1 MAKTIALN
9 TNTSQEGVTTLLGKL
24 QSALCDRIL
33 GVATLIIGSSSKAKI
48 KTTNTIY
55 PVINGAMVAGVAS
68 AETVVAGTVVN
79 ATYNVFV
86 LVYDTTNGLNA
97 LMGTAGATLAAV
109 VFPTIPANT
118 AVVGFVTVHPTGTG
132 NFVGGTTEFDDGTV
146 VPNAVFFD
154 ALGFNPN
161 VLSL

>member
-9 TNTSQEGVTTLLGKL
+9 THTSQEGATTLLGKI
-24 QSALCDRIL
+24 QSQLTDRIL
-33 GVATLIIGSSSKAKI
+33 GIATVVIGSSSKAKI

-55 PVINGAMVAGVAS
+55 PIINGALIAGVAS
-68 AETVVAGTVVN
+68 AETVVSGTVL
-79 ATYNVFV
+79 ADMFNVYV

-97 LMGTAGATLAAV
+97 LMGTEAASLAGV

-118 AVVGFVTVHPTGTG
+118 AVVGFVIVNPTGTG
-132 NFVGGTTEFDDGTV
+132 NFVGGTTEFDDATV

-161 VLSL
+161 TLSL